1 MSVLMSL
8 AVAHQILV
16 ITMMEVMSASV
27 LLNLLTKTET
37 SVLISMSVKKQTSN
51 VLKEKF
57 VSTTILLAQVANAL
71 RALKA

>member
-1 MSVLMSL
+1 MSVMMSL
-8 AVAHQILV
+8 AVARQILV

-37 SVLISMSVKKQTSN
+37 SVLISMSVRNQTSN

>member
-27 LLNLLTKTET
+27 LLNLLIKTEM
-37 SVLISMSVKKQTSN
+37 SVLISMSVKNQTSN
-51 VLKEKF
+51 VLQEKF

>member
-27 LLNLLTKTET
+27 LLNLLTKTEM
-37 SVLISMSVKKQTSN
+37 SVLISMSVKNQTSN
-51 VLKEKF
+51 VLQEKF